1 VVGRRLLLTLGV
13 LGAGWLAA
21 GLALAQAVALGASVD
36 RTSIRVNE
44 SFTYILRAEGQ
55 LSGQFDPSALAR
67 DFDILETSRST
78 RVQIVNGRAS
88 QVAEWVVVLMPRRP
102 GHYELPPA
110 TLNGVQSNAV
120 EIDVLP
126 AQSSGDTGD
135 IFIEVEL
142 DRPVNYVQ
150 AQTIYTLRLFVG
162 IGTGRA
168 TLTPPLVEG
177 GEAIVEKL
185 GEDSDYETRR
195 GNRSYNV
202 HERRYAIFPQNAG
215 RLEIGPSV
223 YEAVVYPASG
233 RQRQYRLSSDVV
245 TLEVK
250 PAVAPPATHP
260 GAVWLPATD
269 LRIEEAWSDASAV
282 FEQGVPK
289 TRTLTVVA
297 QGVLDTQLPEIA
309 VAATP
314 GLRQYAD
321 QPQLSREF
329 VAQGIEARR
338 SERFAV
344 IAQQPGRLDLTPV
357 EMPWWNVAT
366 ERWEIA
372 RLPATTI
379 DVMPSAAVAVTPTP
393 GGPVA
398 EGQATATTETGPGFW
413 PWLSLALGVG
423 WLATIAAWRLRARA
437 DHQRV
442 ARNAAAR
449 APSESSLARQIKAA
463 CQVNDAHRSQELLL
477 DWGRLKFA
485 ADPPASLGAL
495 ASRVPGP
502 LAAEIE
508 ALEAALYGP
517 DAGGW
522 RGERLFQAFKA
533 ARPQLGVVAGDEPD
547 PLAPL
552 YR

>member
-1 VVGRRLLLTLGV
+1 MVGL
-13 LGAGWLAA
+13 LGAGFVAA
-21 GLALAQAVALGASVD
+21 GLALGQAVALRASVD
-36 RTSIRVNE
+36 RTTIRVNE
-44 SFTYILRAEGQ
+44 SFTYMLRAEGQ

-88 QVAEWVVVLMPRRP
+88 QVAEWLVALMPRRP

-110 TLNGVQSNAV
+110 MLNGVQSNAV

-150 AQTIYTLRLFVG
+150 AQTVYTLRLFVG

-202 HERRYAIFPQNAG
+202 HERRYAIFPQSPG

-223 YEAVVYPASG
+223 YEAAVFPTSG
-233 RQRQYRLSSDVV
+233 LQRQYRLSSDVV
-245 TLEVK
+245 TLDVQ

-269 LRIEEAWSDASAV
+269 LRIEEAWSDTSAV

-297 QGVLDTQLPEIA
+297 QGVLDTQLPEIT

-321 QPQLSREF
+321 QPELSREF

-338 SERFAV
+338 PERFAV
-344 IAQQPGRLDLTPV
+344 IAQQPGRLELTAV
-357 EMPWWNVAT
+357 ELPWWNVAT

-379 DVMPSAAVAVTPTP
+379 DVMPGAVVADTPTSA
-393 GGPVA
+393 GPTA
-398 EGQATATTETGPGFW
+398 EGPTAVMPEGVPGFW
-413 PWLSLALGVG
+413 PWLSLALGIG
-423 WLATIAAWRLRARA
+423 WLATIAAWWLRVRA
-437 DHQRV
+437 GGPRV
-442 ARNAAAR
+442 SRGAAAR
-449 APSESSLARQIKAA
+449 VPSESSLVRQIKAA
-463 CQVNDAHRSQELLL
+463 CQVNDARRSQELLV
-477 DWGRLKFA
+477 DWGRLRFPA
-485 ADPPASLGAL
+485 EPPASLGAL
-495 ASRVPGP
+495 ASCVGGP
-502 LAAEIE
+502 LAAEIL

-533 ARPQLGVVAGDEPD
+533 ARPEAGGVAGDEPD
-547 PLAPL
+547 PLTPL